1 MSIVLR
7 RLLND
12 TGSLRLV
19 GEQVDERGGCEER
32 NAGIHGVE
40 ADAEVQLEALIIW
53 GSVHLEEAA
62 KDEWVV
68 MVAEEDGE
76 TDGPPNNE
84 LVEAS

>member
-12 TGSLRLV
+12 AGSLRLV

-40 ADAEVQLEALIIW
+40 ADTEVQLEALII
-53 GSVHLEEAA
+53 
-62 KDEWVV
+62 
-68 MVAEEDGE
+68 
-76 TDGPPNNE
+76 
-84 LVEAS
+84 

>member
-12 TGSLRLV
+12 AGSLRLV
-19 GEQVDERGGCEER
+19 GKQVDQRGGCEER

-40 ADAEVQLEALIIW
+40 ADAEVQLEALVFIW

-62 KDEWVV
+62 KDE
-68 MVAEEDGE
+68 
-76 TDGPPNNE
+76 
-84 LVEAS
+84 

>member
-19 GEQVDERGGCEER
+19 GEQVDERGSCEER

-40 ADAEVQLEALIIW
+40 ADAEVQLEALII
-53 GSVHLEEAA
+53 
-62 KDEWVV
+62 
-68 MVAEEDGE
+68 
-76 TDGPPNNE
+76 
-84 LVEAS
+84 